1 MAIFYCRSLD
11 YYCACVIILVMHL
24 LCFENF
30 LQDMLKF
37 FNKMKR
43 KGGRRRFST
52 GYSTKQENPGCLP
65 GGKSRL
71 RIT

>member
-30 LQDMLKF
+30 LQDILKF
-37 FNKMKR
+37 FNKRKR
-43 KGGRRRFST
+43 KGEEEDSAQDTQPSKKTRVVCPVEKVG
-52 GYSTKQENPGCLP
+52 
-65 GGKSRL
+65 
-71 RIT
+71 